1 VKAGC
6 QAVKT
11 EMWGKISVVVLLPK
25 QVHMQHEGGHGVRIF
40 RELHTS
46 STIVIVEFHLGL
58 KPKEEEIGLS
68 KVENIF
74 DIQPDWSMDRY
85 RRVKTWDSKFKDAPQ
100 VILPVI

>member
-1 VKAGC
+1 
-6 QAVKT
+6 
-11 EMWGKISVVVLLPK
+11 MWGKISVIVLLPK
-25 QVHMQHEGGHGVRIF
+25 QVHVQHEGGHSVRVL
-40 RELHTS
+40 RELHSAQKHPTS

-74 DIQPDWSMDRY
+74 NIQPDWSVDRY